1 MKLIPLV
8 LAVAGLFMSTAQAA
22 TIQVNVNK
30 NPVRCDGTD
39 IATPEQVI
47 KHFVYWDTQPMPG
60 PAADAADCS
69 AEVTGDPAGA
79 TVIDLEPNTGT
90 VEFDVP
96 DGATIYIRARA
107 SVNGVPSALTPEIQI
122 DTPAAPVSSPQ
133 RPVIWVVGVDGDLT
147 AVFGPVNQPTQYPSS
162 AAIQGAQ
169 RLRVTGTITQL
180 GTQQGLISRD
190 ASGQAAA
197 GHFSL
202 WVVEDGRIH
211 LRNQPGPGLPSVKLE
226 SLQPIVAGEPF
237 GITVSL
243 GPTNGLVLA
252 VDGQDPVTS
261 ADYYP
266 LHTNT
271 LPVTIGGMCSTCA
284 GDTGAPITKPIS
296 GTVRVQTFAT
306 EQ

>member
-169 RLRVTGTITQL
+169 RLRITGTITQL

-271 LPVTIGGMCSTCA
+271 LPVTIGGMCSTCV